1 MNIAPGLRSANGAA
15 PPRRS
20 AKGRVAVSAAHSAA
34 RIPGSTRATT
44 LAGSHAAL
52 VRRKEAIASARRDE
66 CGVVWFPS
74 ASDAAEASE
83 ASEAVVWVASAA
95 PSRRASRSSRRR
107 STHESPCRKRTC
119 SAVVA
124 ASRAARASS
133 ANVVSTA
140 NNDPVRARSAN
151 PTLTAPP
158 SSSPA
163 PSVAQVASRPE
174 SDRVAPRN
182 ARIKPFIARHRA
194 TTDASSFGYT
204 RSKASTFSPELVS
217 SIATLR
223 TERSVRVGSRTP
235 RRVIVRVSG
244 KAGVPPATAN
254 AHAARPGFECTDAR
268 LMRSRLQGA
277 RYLRSL

>member
-1 MNIAPGLRSANGAA
+1 MPRDEGFDPRVARGDAVALGARRDLRDAGRG
-15 PPRRS
+15 RRGGRRRQ
-20 AKGRVAVSAAHSAA
+20 GRVGGSGAHRIVVSGGDDVRGRRA
-34 RIPGSTRATT
+34 RGATRGDDGGARP
-44 LAGSHAAL
+44 LPARGL
-52 VRRKEAIASARRDE
+52 VGRPSARR
-66 CGVVWFPS
+66 
-74 ASDAAEASE
+74 A
-83 ASEAVVWVASAA
+83 
-95 PSRRASRSSRRR
+95 RRASRSSRRR

-254 AHAARPGFECTDAR
+254 AHAARPGFECTNAR
-268 LMRSRLQGA
+268 LMRLQGA

>member
-15 PPRRS
+15 PTRRS
-20 AKGRVAVSAAHSAA
+20 AKGRVAVSAANSAA

-52 VRRKEAIASARRDE
+52 VSRKEAIVSPSSNE
-66 CGVVWFPS
+66 CGVWFPS
-74 ASDAAEASE
+74 ASDASKASF
-83 ASEAVVWVASAA
+83 VSAA

-107 STHESPCRKRTC
+107 STHESPCRKRMC

-140 NNDPVRARSAN
+140 NNAPDPRVRSAN
-151 PTLTAPP
+151 PTLTAPS

-194 TTDASSFGYT
+194 KTDASSFGYT

-244 KAGVPPATAN
+244 KAGLPPATAN
-254 AHAARPGFECTDAR
+254 AHAARPGFECTNAR
-268 LMRSRLQGA
+268 LMLLQGA